1 MAKMNDEIK
10 SRARDLIFKSQS
22 RDVYT
27 YTDFLSL
34 AEQEEVL
41 YEAGRFPV
49 KFYGGG
55 EETERKIACFGD
67 ENLLCYPPEFPV
79 KILFIKPLNE
89 KFAKPFTH
97 RDVLGATLALGV
109 ERSKVGDIFV
119 ADKTAY
125 MAVYSTISEHL
136 KRELKK
142 VASVTVETLEVEKLP
157 DGVAAEKKEK
167 TVSVASERADAVIS
181 SVYNLSRES
190 SSALFAQGKVFVN
203 GKEFPDGSKKLK
215 YGDSVTARGHGR
227 FTLAEECGQSRKG
240 KTYIKILY

>member
-1 MAKMNDEIK
+1 MSEIK

-89 KFAKPFTH
+89 KFAKPFNH

-109 ERSKVGDIFV
+109 ERSKVGDIFI

-167 TVSVASERADAVIS
+167 TISVASERADAVIS
-181 SVYNLSRES
+181 SVYNLSREGAS
-190 SSALFAQGKVFVN
+190 ELFRQGRVFVN
-203 GKEFPDGSKKLK
+203 GKEFADGSKKLK

>member
-1 MAKMNDEIK
+1 MSAIK

-41 YEAGRFPV
+41 YEAGKFPV

-67 ENLLCYPPEFPV
+67 ENSLCYPPEFPV

-89 KFAKPFTH
+89 KFAKPFNH

-109 ERSKVGDIFV
+109 ERSKVGDIFI

>member
-1 MAKMNDEIK
+1 MSAIK

-49 KFYGGG
+49 KFYGG

-109 ERSKVGDIFV
+109 ERSKVGDIFIM
-119 ADKTAY
+119 DKTAY

-142 VASVTVETLEVEKLP
+142 VASVTVETLEVENLP
-157 DGVAAEKKEK
+157 DCVAAEKKEK

-181 SVYNLSRES
+181 SVYNLSREGAS
-190 SSALFAQGKVFVN
+190 ELFRQGRVFVN
-203 GKEFPDGSKKLK
+203 GKEFADGSKKLK

>member
-1 MAKMNDEIK
+1 MSTIK

-67 ENLLCYPPEFPV
+67 ENSLCYPPEFPV

-89 KFAKPFTH
+89 KFAKPFNH

-109 ERSKVGDIFV
+109 ERSKVGDIFI

-181 SVYNLSRES
+181 SVYNLSREGAS
-190 SSALFAQGKVFVN
+190 ELFRQGRVFVN
-203 GKEFPDGSKKLK
+203 GKEFADGSKKLK

>member
-49 KFYGGG
+49 KFYGGS

-79 KILFIKPLNE
+79 KILYIKPLNE

-109 ERSKVGDIFV
+109 ERSKVGDIFI

-157 DGVAAEKKEK
+157 DGASAEKKEK

-181 SVYNLSRES
+181 SVYNLSREGAS
-190 SSALFAQGKVFVN
+190 ELFRQGRVFVN
-203 GKEFPDGSKKLK
+203 GKEFADGSKKLK
-215 YGDSVTARGHGR
+215 PGDSVTARGHGR

>member
-1 MAKMNDEIK
+1 MSAIK

-67 ENLLCYPPEFPV
+67 ENSLCYPPEFPV

-89 KFAKPFTH
+89 KFAKPFNH

-109 ERSKVGDIFV
+109 ERSKVGDIFI

-181 SVYNLSRES
+181 SVYNLSREGAS
-190 SSALFAQGKVFVN
+190 ELFRQGRVFVN
-203 GKEFPDGSKKLK
+203 GKEFADGSKKLK

>member
-1 MAKMNDEIK
+1 MDEEIRN
-10 SRARDLIFKSQS
+10 RARDLIFKSQS

-109 ERSKVGDIFV
+109 ERSKVGDIFIV
-119 ADKTAY
+119 DKTAY

-142 VASVTVETLEVEKLP
+142 VASVTVEAIEVENLP
-157 DGVAAEKKEK
+157 DCVAAEKKEK

-215 YGDSVTARGHGR
+215 PGDLVTARGYGR
-227 FTLAEECGQSRKG
+227 FTFFEECGQSRKG
-240 KTYIKILY
+240 KLYIKVLY

>member
-1 MAKMNDEIK
+1 MDEEIRN
-10 SRARDLIFKSQS
+10 RARDLIFKSQS

-41 YEAGRFPV
+41 YEAGKFPV

-79 KILFIKPLNE
+79 KILYIKPLNE

-109 ERSKVGDIFV
+109 ERSKVGDIFI

-125 MAVYSTISEHL
+125 IAVYSTISEHL

-157 DGVAAEKKEK
+157 DGAAAEKKEK

-190 SSALFAQGKVFVN
+190 ASELFRQGRVFVN
-203 GKEFPDGSKKLK
+203 GKEFADGSKKLK

-240 KTYIKILY
+240 KTYLKILY

>member
-1 MAKMNDEIK
+1 MKDDEIK

-41 YEAGRFPV
+41 SEAGKTAV
-49 KFYGGG
+49 TFYGGG

-67 ENLLCYPPEFPV
+67 EKSFGYPPEFPIT
-79 KILFIKPLNE
+79 ILYIKPLNE

-109 ERSKVGDIFV
+109 ERSKIGDIFI
-119 ADKTAY
+119 DGKTAY
-125 MAVYSTISEHL
+125 MAAYDTIGEHL

-142 VASVTVETLEVEKLP
+142 VASVTVETEEVERLP
-157 DGVAAEKKEK
+157 NVVYEKKEK
-167 TVSVASERADAVIS
+167 IASVASLRADAVIS
-181 SVYNLSRES
+181 SVYNLSREE
-190 SSALFAQGKVFVN
+190 AAKLFVQGKVFVN
-203 GKEFPDGSKKLK
+203 GREFSDGSKKIKPNDL
-215 YGDSVTARGHGR
+215 VTARGYGR
-227 FTLAEECGQSRKG
+227 FTFIEECGLSRKG